1 MTLDE
6 FKNLPSTREDFP
18 KVAGAIDL
26 LLVDHLI
33 ATCAGAKGVENAA
46 AEVGAAK
53 AIANIINFLRYAAD
67 SPRKTPKKITM
78 KPLRRFSDSSTDGQS
93 NEQKP

>member
-18 KVAGAIDL
+18 KVAGAIDG

-33 ATCAGAKGVENAA
+33 ATCAGSKGGENSA
-46 AEVGAAK
+46 AEAGAVK
-53 AIANIINFLRYAAD
+53 AIANIINFLRHAAD
-67 SPRKTPKKITM
+67 SSRKKPKIITM
-78 KPLRRFSDSSTDGQS
+78 KPLRRFGDPQTDGEKKT
-93 NEQKP
+93 EQK